1 MLLHRQK
8 NLRHSYFRDRKVN
21 RNALSLSTKLTVT
34 FISNW
39 QVEKAITM
47 GLRDFLTQCARTLKL
62 AIKPGRSELWL
73 SIKICMLGISAI
85 GAIGFVVKLLSSL
98 LQPGTSAA

>member
-1 MLLHRQK
+1 
-8 NLRHSYFRDRKVN
+8 
-21 RNALSLSTKLTVT
+21 
-34 FISNW
+34 
-39 QVEKAITM
+39 M

-73 SIKICMLGISAI
+73 SIKICMLGIGAI

-98 LQPGTSAA
+98 LQPGTTAA